1 MAAWKGGRVRVHL
14 RLAHARGDPGRSH
27 ARASRVPGPRGAAR
41 LLSGGRPAQRLRVPV
56 ARGAVPLLR
65 GPLRAGAGAPG
76 RGDLTLTAPLS
87 GIRVLEV
94 GQFMAAPFC
103 TMQLADLG
111 ADVVKVESPRGGDSV
126 RGTGPFIDGESSPF
140 LRLNRNKRSL
150 ALDLKAPRGAEVLW
164 RLVERADILVENL
177 RPGTFARL
185 GFPWEELHRRN
196 PGLISVVASGWGQ
209 DGPLAQLAGLDI
221 MAQARSGLMSIT
233 GQPGG
238 DPVKVGVPM
247 CDLVCALYGALAA
260 VSALH
265 ARDRTGEGQRIDV
278 SLFEAGVSFSIWEAG
293 RYFATGE
300 IPQPQGS
307 AHQANAPYQAVRTE
321 DGWVTIGASTERN
334 WRSFCEALD
343 LTALLEDDRYRTSNT
358 RLANRDSLI
367 ATIEERTTRAST
379 AHWTRVLEAAGV
391 PCAPIQNYAQ
401 VYSDAHL
408 LARDYFWD
416 APHPR
421 DATEQVRQLGSPMR
435 FSATPARRD
444 AAGPLLGEHS
454 EAVLSEAGLTAQ
466 EIADLLEEGIAQIPQ
481 EDVAAR

>member
-1 MAAWKGGRVRVHL
+1 M
-14 RLAHARGDPGRSH
+14 
-27 ARASRVPGPRGAAR
+27 
-41 LLSGGRPAQRLRVPV
+41 
-56 ARGAVPLLR
+56 
-65 GPLRAGAGAPG
+65 
-76 RGDLTLTAPLS
+76 TAPLA
-87 GIRVLEV
+87 GIRVVEV

-103 TMQLADLG
+103 AMQLADLG
-111 ADVVKVESPRGGDSV
+111 ADVVKVESPQGGDSV
-126 RGTGPFIDGESSPF
+126 RGTGPFVGGESSPF

-150 ALDLKAPRGAEVLW
+150 ALDLKAPRGVEVLW
-164 RLVERADILVENL
+164 RLLERADILVQNL

-185 GFPWEELHRRN
+185 GFPWDELHRRN
-196 PGLISVVASGWGQ
+196 PRLISVVASGWGQ

-221 MAQARSGLMSIT
+221 MAQARGGLMSIT

-265 ARDRTGEGQRIDV
+265 VRDRTGEGQQIDV
-278 SLFEAGVSFSIWEAG
+278 SLFEAGVSFSVWEAG

-321 DGWVTIGASTERN
+321 DGWITIGATTERN
-334 WRSFCEALD
+334 WRAFCEALD
-343 LTALLEDDRYRTSNT
+343 LSSLLEDDRYGTSDS
-358 RLANRDSLI
+358 RLANRDTLI
-367 ATIEERTTRAST
+367 PAIERRTTEGTT
-379 AHWTRVLEAAGV
+379 AHWTQVLETAGV

-401 VYSDAHL
+401 VYADPHL

-421 DATEQVRQLGSPMR
+421 DAAEQVRQLGSPMR

-454 EAVLSEAGLTAQ
+454 EAVLGELGFNPA
-466 EIADLLEEGIAQIPQ
+466 EIASLLAEGVAQTPE
-481 EDVAAR
+481 EDVVPR

>member
-1 MAAWKGGRVRVHL
+1 MT
-14 RLAHARGDPGRSH
+14 
-27 ARASRVPGPRGAAR
+27 
-41 LLSGGRPAQRLRVPV
+41 
-56 ARGAVPLLR
+56 
-65 GPLRAGAGAPG
+65 GPL
-76 RGDLTLTAPLS
+76 T

-126 RGTGPFIDGESSPF
+126 RGTGPFVGGESSPF

-150 ALDLKAPRGAEVLW
+150 ALDLKTPRGAEVLW

-196 PGLISVVASGWGQ
+196 PRLISVVASGWGQ

-221 MAQARSGLMSIT
+221 MAQARGGLMSIT
-233 GQPGG
+233 GEPGG
-238 DPVKVGVPM
+238 NPVKVGVPM
-247 CDLVCALYGALAA
+247 CDLVCALYGALGA

-278 SLFEAGVSFSIWEAG
+278 SLFEAGVSFSVWEAG
-293 RYFATGE
+293 SYFATGE
-300 IPQPQGS
+300 IPHAHGS
-307 AHQANAPYQAVRTE
+307 AHQANAPYQAVRTQ
-321 DGWVTIGASTERN
+321 DGWVTIGAATERN
-334 WRSFCEALD
+334 WNAFCDALE
-343 LTALLEDDRYRTSNT
+343 LSSLLEDDRYRTTNS
-358 RLANRDSLI
+358 RLTNRDSLI
-367 ATIEERTTRAST
+367 AAIERRTTQATT
-379 AHWTRVLEAAGV
+379 AHWTEVLEAAGV

-401 VYSDAHL
+401 VYSDPHL
-408 LARDYFWD
+408 LAREYFWD

-421 DATEQVRQLGSPMR
+421 DASERVRQLGSPMR
-435 FSATPARRD
+435 LSGTPARRD
-444 AAGPLLGEHS
+444 TAGPLLGEHS
-454 EAVLSEAGLTAQ
+454 AAVLSEAGLSAQ
-466 EIADLLEEGIAQIPQ
+466 EIEGLFADGIAQTPQ